1 MARLMGQLFRQLVD
15 VVRSRLLPAVLTAVG
30 VSLIA
35 AGLLSYTGP
44 VVAGPEPSTSAV
56 LPSDGG
62 GSPLP
67 ASPVPRSSAPLIT
80 LPPLGPSPSGTAVAA
95 ARRLATRIVIP
106 ALGIDLPVIR
116 QPDPTYPACN
126 VAMYATGIAGFG
138 QPGQGRIV
146 YIYAHAR
153 TGMFLP
159 LLEQSQVNNG
169 QRMIGMLVQVFT
181 NDDQLFL
188 YEITQ
193 VRRHVPPD
201 FDLTKLVT
209 GKEALW
215 LQTSEGP
222 NYTYPKLQLRADPL
236 SAGPADHAEANPT
249 PHPVACT

>member
-1 MARLMGQLFRQLVD
+1 MARLMRQVIRQLVD
-15 VVRSRLLPAVLTAVG
+15 FVRGRLLPAVLTAVG

-44 VVAGPEPSTSAV
+44 VVAGPQPSATGSTPADSGGGPA
-56 LPSDGG
+56 PSDTS
-62 GSPLP
+62 SPT
-67 ASPVPRSSAPLIT
+67 ASLTI
-80 LPPLGPSPSGTAVAA
+80 PPLSPTPSGSSTAANRV
-95 ARRLATRIVIP
+95 ATRVVIP
-106 ALGIDLPVIR
+106 ALDIDLPVIR

-126 VAMYATGIAGFG
+126 VAMYATGIVGFG

-159 LLEQSQVNNG
+159 LLQQSQIDDG

-181 NDDQLFL
+181 SDDQLFL

-201 FDLTKLVT
+201 YDLSKLVT
-209 GKEALW
+209 GKETLW

-222 NYTYPKLQLRADPL
+222 NHTYPKLQVRADPL
-236 SAGPADHAEANPT
+236 SVGPADRAQAHPT
-249 PHPVACT
+249 PHPIACA